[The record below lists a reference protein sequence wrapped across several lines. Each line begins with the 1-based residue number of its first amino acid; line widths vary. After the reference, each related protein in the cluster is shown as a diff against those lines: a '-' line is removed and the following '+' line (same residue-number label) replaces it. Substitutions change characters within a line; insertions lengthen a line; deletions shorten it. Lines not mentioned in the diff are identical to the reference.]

1 MGLRV
6 RPAEPS
12 AAYPGPTKYEGFK
25 KNVLRARRTRGPKM
39 AKIQNSKNPIRSAQN
54 VGQVPISMGDGFKN
68 QKRVILDQKSRDIKN
83 AKNWDPGPSLL
94 SPLGGL
100 LVSKVLTVRYLW
112 ISLESSCVSAT
123 L

>member
-54 VGQVPISMGDGFKN
+54 VGQVQINMGDGFKN
-68 QKRVILDQKSRDIKN
+68 QKRVILDQKSRNIKN
-83 AKNWDPGPSLL
+83 PNDPSVTLTRGFFHD
-94 SPLGGL
+94 
-100 LVSKVLTVRYLW
+100 LVCTFYGFSVTPTD
-112 ISLESSCVSAT
+112 VSMSD
-123 L
+123 LFI